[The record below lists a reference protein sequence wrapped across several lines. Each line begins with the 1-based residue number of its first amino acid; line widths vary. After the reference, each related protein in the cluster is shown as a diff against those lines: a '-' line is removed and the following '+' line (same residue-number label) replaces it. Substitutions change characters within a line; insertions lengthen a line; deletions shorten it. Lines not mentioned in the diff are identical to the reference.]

1 MANNTF
7 KDLGLSEQILKA
19 ISLAG
24 YQKPSPIQTKAIPEI
39 LANSDIFGCAQ
50 TGTGKTAAFILP
62 ILQKISD
69 SLSFVESGHF
79 RALIL
84 VPTRE
89 LAEQVAENAVKY
101 AKFTDVKICKIYG
114 GVSQNQQILA
124 LEKGVDILIAT
135 PGRLLDIYRQK
146 KLSFASVEFLVLDEA
161 DRMLDMGFI
170 NDIRTI
176 VAKLPGDRLSMLF
189 SATLARE
196 VEALASTIVK
206 NPKRISI
213 SPESPTVEKIDQQ
226 VCFVD
231 TENKISLLKY
241 LIEQKFKSEP
251 DSLALVFCRTKHG
264 ANKVANRL
272 AGKMFN
278 ASVIHGNKSQSSR
291 KNALERFKNRESRV
305 LVATD
310 IAARGIDV
318 KAMSL
323 VINYDLPEEAETYV
337 HRIGRTARAE
347 AEGQAISL
355 CSANEV
361 PLLRAIERY
370 IRKSIPEATDNPF
383 NSNTAMELMH
393 SNKKLVYKR
402 EPKKPVSSQAQL
414 RKANSFDDDGY
425 GVSENVAKK
434 FNKSAIDKF
443 SKTHKTSSK
452 SKAISEEKNSSKKV
466 HFTGKTKLPH
476 STKKF
481 KPKGRIAWAFSKEKR
496 NKPDGKKRF

>member
-1 MANNTF
+1 MANETF
-7 KDLGLSEQILKA
+7 KDLGISEQILKA
-19 ISLAG
+19 VELLG
-24 YQKPSPIQTKAIPEI
+24 YEKPSPIQRKAIPEI
-39 LANSDIFGCAQ
+39 LSGSDIFGCAQ
-50 TGTGKTAAFILP
+50 TGTGKTAAFMLP

-69 SLSFVESGHF
+69 SFGFVESGHF
-79 RALIL
+79 RALVL

-101 AKFTDVKICKIYG
+101 AKFTDIKICKIYG

-135 PGRLLDIYRQK
+135 PGRLIDLFRQK

-176 VAKLPGDRLSMLF
+176 CAKLPGDRLSMLF
-189 SATLARE
+189 SATLSRE
-196 VEALASTIVK
+196 VESLASSIVK

-226 VCFVD
+226 VCFVEPD
-231 TENKISLLKY
+231 NKIALLKY
-241 LIEQKFKSEP
+241 LIEQKFKREP
-251 DSLALVFCRTKHG
+251 DSIALVFCRTKHG

-272 AGKMFN
+272 AGKAFN

-347 AEGQAISL
+347 AEGQAFSL
-355 CSANEV
+355 CSSNEV
-361 PLLRAIERY
+361 PLLRAIERC
-370 IRKSIPEATDNPF
+370 IRKSIPEASDNPF
-383 NSNTAMELMH
+383 HSQEAMELMH

-402 EPKKPVSSQAQL
+402 QPKSPKSSPQ
-414 RKANSFDDDGY
+414 RNSKGFDSDGY
-425 GVSENVAKK
+425 GVSEKDADN
-434 FNKSAIDKF
+434 FNKSAIERF
-443 SKTHKTSSK
+443 SREHPQKAKNKTV
-452 SKAISEEKNSSKKV
+452 AQKK
-466 HFTGKTKLPH
+466 HFTGKPQLPH
-476 STKKF
+476 STKKI
-481 KPKGRIAWAFSKEKR
+481 KPKGRIAWAFSREKNGIKR
-496 NKPDGKKRF
+496 AEKKDKIF